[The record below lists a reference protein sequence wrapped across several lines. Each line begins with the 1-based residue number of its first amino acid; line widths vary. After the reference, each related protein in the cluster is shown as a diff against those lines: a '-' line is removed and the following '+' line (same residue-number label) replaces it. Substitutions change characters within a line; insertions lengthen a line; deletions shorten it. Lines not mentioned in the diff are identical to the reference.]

1 MNQLLNTM
9 NLQAQRNLPAKNPV
23 QPQTHGPVDKELEM
37 GIAVEKE
44 HGDDDIQLATKI
56 ANDHLKQDST
66 YYSKLMAAG
75 LVDEEEP
82 QEIAIQRGN
91 GIKHTETRPLQ
102 PAPLK
107 VKSSVGNFINADRK
121 TDPLGADAMEHFG
134 SKIGSMCSM
143 ELPDVI
149 AIAIGEGGARI
160 TEPRAGITSDQK
172 GNRWSIDA
180 YPNSTKK
187 ITPKL

>member
-1 MNQLLNTM
+1 MNIR
-9 NLQAQRNLPAKNPV
+9 AQRNTPAKNPV

-56 ANDHLKQDST
+56 ANDHLRSDGT

-82 QEIAIQRGN
+82 QEIAIQTGN
-91 GIKHTETRPLQ
+91 SIKHSETQPLQ

-107 VKSSVGNFINADRK
+107 VKSAVGHFINADRK
-121 TDPLGADAMEHFG
+121 TAPLGTNSDGMEHFG
-134 SKIGSMCSM
+134 GQISKAINATIPTG
-143 ELPDVI
+143 I
-149 AIAIGEGGARI
+149 AIVMNSGMHESKTTI
-160 TEPRAGITSDQK
+160 T
-172 GNRWSIDA
+172 
-180 YPNSTKK
+180 
-187 ITPKL
+187 KLTTRKVICH

>member
-1 MNQLLNTM
+1 M
-9 NLQAQRNLPAKNPV
+9 NLQAQRNTPAKNPV

-82 QEIAIQRGN
+82 QELAVQRGN
-91 GIKHTETRPLQ
+91 HVKTSATRPLQ

-107 VKSSVGNFINADRK
+107 IKAPVGHFVNADRK
-121 TDPLGADAMEHFG
+121 TAPLGSDATEFFG
-134 SKIGSMCSM
+134 NKIGAMCSM

-149 AIAIGEGGARI
+149 AIAIGEGGSRI
-160 TEPRAGITSDQK
+160 TETKAGITSDQE
-172 GNRWSIDA
+172 GNRWSINA